1 MKLLRA
7 TSVEMFSYLG
17 EREKKNLQA
26 VRMIQSDKKKKKKK
40 QSVVFIGRAWSGFK
54 EPSLFSHNAPS
65 LILIPLKS
73 WQRAGQ

>member
-26 VRMIQSDKKKKKKK
+26 VRMIQRVIKKKKKEAE
-40 QSVVFIGRAWSGFK
+40 RGFHW
-54 EPSLFSHNAPS
+54 ESLKR
-65 LILIPLKS
+65 L
-73 WQRAGQ
+73 QRAELVFT